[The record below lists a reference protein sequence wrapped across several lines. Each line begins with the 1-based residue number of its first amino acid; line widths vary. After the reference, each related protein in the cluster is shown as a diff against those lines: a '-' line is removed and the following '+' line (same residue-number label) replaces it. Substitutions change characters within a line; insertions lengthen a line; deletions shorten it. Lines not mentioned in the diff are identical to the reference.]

1 MSSLHNDLMVL
12 ASVSA
17 GASSF
22 SSTDAVDAGSSSIV
36 VFVVGIVVIGNVVGI
51 VVGTVVVKSVVVA
64 SIVVET
70 IGVDSIEA

>member
-1 MSSLHNDLMVL
+1 MSSLHKDLMVL

-36 VFVVGIVVIGNVVGI
+36 VVVVGI